1 MDTEDKLREYLK
13 RVTADLRR
21 TRQRLRDV
29 EADAQQPIAIV
40 GTGCRFPGGVRTA
53 EELWDLVAAGGD
65 AIASFPTDRGWDLD
79 ALYDPERSRPGTSSV
94 REGGFLPD
102 AADFDPRLFGVSP
115 REALAMDPQQRLLLE
130 TSWEAVESAGIDPT
144 SLKGARV
151 GVFAGMTHSGYAHPP
166 ETPPAGVEDYLGLGN
181 AGSIASGRVAY
192 SFGFEGPAVTV
203 DTACSSSLVALHL
216 AVQAL
221 RSGECDLAL
230 AGGVTVMPTPA
241 VFVDFTR
248 QGNLSPVA
256 RCRAFADAA
265 DGTALAEGVGVLLV
279 QRLSDARR
287 DGRRVLAVVRA
298 TAVNSDGA
306 SNGLTAPN
314 GPSQQRVIRQALASA
329 GLSAADVDVVEAH
342 GTGTTLGDPIEA
354 QALLATYGQGRD
366 GHEPLLLGSVKSNIG
381 HTQAAAGVAGVIK
394 MVLAMRHGVVPAT
407 LHVDAPSSHVDWAS
421 GAVELVTETRDWP
434 AVGRPRRAGVSS
446 FGISG
451 TNAHVIIEQPE
462 PGLAAPTAGEVVAA
476 EPAAP
481 LGAALVESVPAVGG
495 GTGWTGSAD
504 AESETVAAPAVG
516 VPVPWV
522 VSARSERGLVGQAA
536 RLASFVRGRSG
547 LGVVDVSWS
556 LVVSRAALEH
566 RAVVWG
572 SDVDE
577 LVAGL
582 SAVAEGRSSVVSGV
596 VSAGR
601 RAVLFTGQGSQRV
614 GMGRELYGAFPVFAS
629 SFDAVCREIDPL
641 LPRPL
646 REVVFAEPGTSDAGL
661 VDQTVFAQAGL
672 FAVEVALW
680 ELLASWGV
688 RADFLAG
695 HSIGEVTAAY
705 VAGMLSLSDA
715 CVLVAARG
723 RLMQALP
730 AGGVMAAVGA
740 SEEAVAEL
748 VGVTGAAV
756 DVAAVNGPAS
766 VVVSGAAGEVASV
779 VATCRGRGWRVKELS
794 VSHAFHSRLMDPML
808 DEFRAVVAGLD
819 WQPPKVPIVSNVTG
833 AVADAAEVTDPGYWV
848 RHVRQPV
855 RFADAVRTL
864 HQQDVTQFL
873 EVGPDAVLTA
883 MAQDCVEETGDVRF
897 TATLRAGHP
906 EADTL
911 RTALAERY
919 VTGGHVDWAGYLTAL
934 DGAGPERA
942 AGARPRTI
950 DLPTYAFD
958 HQRYWLNATTTAGA
972 GAPGLGV
979 RPVDHA
985 LLGAAVRVADD
996 DVRIFGAELSTRTH
1010 PWIAEHVV
1018 WDSVVVPGAALVEMV
1033 LHAGAQVGCDTLD
1046 ELTLQAPLTL
1056 AEQDTRVVQVKLGTA
1071 DEEGRRPVTIH
1082 SRSAADPDAEWD
1094 RHAVGV
1100 LAPAAPQPWPDPS
1113 PWPPT
1118 AAHGVAVDGI
1128 YTELSRLGVEYGP
1141 LFRGLRAVWRADDEV
1156 CAEVAVPDDTDITG
1170 FGIHPA
1176 LLDAALHVV
1185 GLLDSDAEASAVR
1198 LPFAWTGVTLAAVG
1212 ATALRVRAR
1221 RSGGGVTL
1229 TLADPAGAPVAR
1241 IGSLVSRPVTA
1252 EQVRGTGT
1260 GVGSLYDVGWQ
1271 TVPSGAPATG
1281 RAVLLGDAPS
1291 DLSGLPRYGLTELAE
1306 AVDVGLLDQELVL
1319 LAAYADEERD
1329 PVPAATRARLAA
1341 VLTAVQGWL
1350 ADGRLA
1356 DRRLVVLTRG
1366 AVPAGD
1372 TDRATDL
1379 PGAAVWGLLRSAQA
1393 EHPDRFVLVDLD
1405 EGRRPEPGTVDL
1417 VARAV
1422 ATGEPQL
1429 AVRGDRILAP
1439 RLAPAALDPALGVE
1453 PDPDGTVL
1461 VTGATGALGGLLAR
1475 HLVTAHKVRHLLLV
1489 SRRGSDAPGSAELLA
1504 GLTALGAQA
1513 RLVAGDIADRDTVAA
1528 LLADVPAEHPLT
1540 GVVHAAGVLDDAVVS
1555 ALTPERMSAVL
1566 SAKADA
1572 AWHLHEL
1579 TRGRNLS
1586 MFVLFS
1592 SVAGVLGGPG
1602 QGNYAA
1608 ANAFLD
1614 GLAHHR
1620 RAAGLAATSLAWGL
1634 WAADSGMTG
1643 TLDAA
1648 QRQRM
1653 SRNGLSPLDTD
1664 HGLRLFDAALRG
1676 GRPHLV
1682 PALLDLA
1689 ALRRQSDTGQLPAP
1703 LRGLVRARRRVADGA
1718 RDGGPSFAQ
1727 RLAGTPE
1734 AERGRLVEELIKA
1747 QVVEVLGYPPATVVP
1762 SAQTFT
1768 GLGFDSLTAVELRNR
1783 LTAATG
1789 IRLPASLIFD
1799 CPTPAAL
1806 ADFLLADVAPPAPA
1820 PSLLAELDRLEA
1832 AFGATGPDELA
1843 RLAGDDETRTAVAV
1857 RLRALVTRWSDATD
1871 RPADVSQAIDDASDD
1886 ELFDFIDQ
1894 KFGRS

>member
-1 MDTEDKLREYLK
+1 MMDTEEKLREYLK

-29 EADAQQPIAIV
+29 EAEAQQPIAIV

-79 ALYDPERSRPGTSSV
+79 TLYDPERSRPGTSSV
-94 REGGFLPD
+94 REGGFVPD
-102 AADFDPRLFGVSP
+102 AAEFDPRLFGVSP

-265 DGTALAEGVGVLLV
+265 DGTALAEGVGMLLV
-279 QRLSDARR
+279 QRLSDAQR
-287 DGRRVLAVVRA
+287 DGRQILAVVRG
-298 TAVNSDGA
+298 TAVNQDGA

-366 GHEPLLLGSVKSNIG
+366 VPLLLGSVKSNIG
-381 HTQAAAGVAGVIK
+381 HTQAAAGVASIIK
-394 MVLAMRHGVVPAT
+394 MVLAMRAGVVPAT
-407 LHVDAPSSHVDWAS
+407 LHVDAPSSHVDWSS
-421 GAVELVTETRDWP
+421 GAVELVTESRAWP
-434 AVGRPRRAGVSS
+434 DAGRPRRAGVSS

-451 TNAHVIIEQPE
+451 TNAHVILEQPE
-462 PGLAAPTAGEVVAA
+462 PATDPEAGA
-476 EPAAP
+476 EPAAGP
-481 LGAALVESVPAVGG
+481 VGL
-495 GTGWTGSAD
+495 
-504 AESETVAAPAVG
+504 
-516 VPVPWV
+516 PVPWV
-522 VSARSERGLVGQAA
+522 VSGRSERGLAGQAA
-536 RLASFVRGRSG
+536 RLASFVRDRSD
-547 LGVVDVSWS
+547 LAPVDVSWS
-556 LVVSRAALEH
+556 LATTRAALEH

-577 LVAGL
+577 LAAGL
-582 SAVAEGRSSVVSGV
+582 SAVAEGRAAVSGV

-601 RAVLFTGQGSQRV
+601 RAVLFTGQGSQRA
-614 GMGRELYGAFPVFAS
+614 GMGRELYEAFPVFAS
-629 SFDAVCREIDPL
+629 SFDAVCAEFDGH
-641 LPRPL
+641 LPRAL
-646 REVVFAEPGTSDAGL
+646 REVVFAEAGSVEAAL

-680 ELLASWGV
+680 ELLSSWGV

-705 VAGMLSLSDA
+705 VSGMLSLSDA

-730 AGGVMAAVGA
+730 SGGVMAAVGA
-740 SEEAVAEL
+740 SEADVREAIDAAGA
-748 VGVTGAAV
+748 GV
-756 DVAAVNGPAS
+756 DIAAVNGPTS
-766 VVVSGAAGEVASV
+766 VVVSGAADEVASV
-779 VATCRGRGWRVKELS
+779 VATARERGWRVKELS

-808 DEFRAVVAGLD
+808 DEFASVVAGLS
-819 WQPPKVPIVSNVTG
+819 WQAPRTPIVSNVTG
-833 AVADAAEVTDPGYWV
+833 GVADAAEVTDPGYWV

-864 HQQDVTQFL
+864 HQQDVTHFL

-883 MAQDCVEETGDVRF
+883 MAQDCVEATGDIRF

-906 EADTL
+906 EPDTL

-919 VTGGHVDWAGYLTAL
+919 VTGGHVDWAGYLT
-934 DGAGPERA
+934 G
-942 AGARPRTI
+942 AGARPRTVA
-950 DLPTYAFD
+950 LPTYAFD
-958 HQRYWLNATTTAGA
+958 HQRYWLNVTTADA

-985 LLGAAVRVADD
+985 LLDAAVRVADD
-996 DVRIFGAELSTRTH
+996 DVRVFGAELSARTH
-1010 PWIAEHVV
+1010 PWLAEHVV

-1033 LHAGAQVGCDTLD
+1033 LHAGAQVGCDALD
-1046 ELTLQAPLTL
+1046 ELTLEAPLAL
-1056 AEQDTRVVQVKLGTA
+1056 AEQGARLVQVKLGTA
-1071 DEEGRRPVTIH
+1071 DEEGRRPVTLH
-1082 SRSAADPDAEWD
+1082 SRSAADPDGEWE
-1094 RHAVGV
+1094 RHAAGV
-1100 LAPAAPQPWPDPS
+1100 LAPAAPQPDGPEPS

-1118 AAHGVAVDGI
+1118 AATVVAVDEV

-1141 LFRGLRAVWRADDEV
+1141 LFRGLRAVWRTDDEV
-1156 CAEVAVPDDTDITG
+1156 CAEVAVPDGAEVTG

-1185 GLLDSDAEASAVR
+1185 GLLDSDQEASGVR
-1198 LPFAWTGVTLAAVG
+1198 LPFAWTGVTLSAVG

-1229 TLADPAGAPVAR
+1229 TLTDPAGAPVAR
-1241 IGSLVSRPVTA
+1241 IASLVSRPVTA
-1252 EQVRGTGT
+1252 DQVRGAGAGVDSLFDVAWQAVPAGT
-1260 GVGSLYDVGWQ
+1260 
-1271 TVPSGAPATG
+1271 PATG
-1281 RAVLLGDAPS
+1281 RAVLLGDAPA
-1291 DLSGLPRYGLTELAE
+1291 DLSGLTRYGLTELAD
-1306 AVDVGLLDQELVL
+1306 AVDVGLLDTELVL
-1319 LAAYADEERD
+1319 LAAYADDERA
-1329 PVPAATRARLAA
+1329 PVPAATRTRLAA

-1350 ADGRLA
+1350 ADDRLA
-1356 DRRLVVLTRG
+1356 ERRLVVLTRG
-1366 AVPAGD
+1366 AVSAGAGGR
-1372 TDRATDL
+1372 TTDL

-1405 EGRRPEPGTVDL
+1405 EARRPEPDTVDL

-1429 AVRGDRILAP
+1429 AVRDDRVLAP
-1439 RLAPAALDPALGVE
+1439 RLTPAVLDPALAAE
-1453 PDPDGTVL
+1453 LDPDGTVL
-1461 VTGATGALGGLLAR
+1461 LTGATGALGGLLAR
-1475 HLVTAHKVRHLLLV
+1475 HLVAAHKVRHLLLV
-1489 SRRGSDAPGSAELLA
+1489 SRRGPDAPGAAELLTE
-1504 GLTALGAQA
+1504 LTGLGAQA
-1513 RLVAGDIADRDTVAA
+1513 RLVAGDVADRDSLAA
-1528 LLADVPAEHPLT
+1528 LLAGVPAEHPLT
-1540 GVVHAAGVLDDAVVS
+1540 GVVHAAGVLDDAVIS
-1555 ALTPERMSAVL
+1555 ALTPERVSAVL

-1579 TRGRNLS
+1579 TRGRNLA

-1614 GLAHHR
+1614 GLAQHR

-1643 TLDAA
+1643 ALDAA

-1664 HGLRLFDAALRG
+1664 QALRLFDASLRG

-1682 PALLDLA
+1682 PALLDPA
-1689 ALRRQSDTGQLPAP
+1689 ALRRQADAGQLPAP
-1703 LRGLVRARRRVADGA
+1703 LRGLVRARRRVVDGGG
-1718 RDGGPSFAQ
+1718 DGGPSFAQ

-1734 AERGRLVEELIKA
+1734 AERGRLVEDLVKA
-1747 QVVEVLGYPPATVVP
+1747 QVIEVLGYPPATVVP
-1762 SAQTFT
+1762 SGQTFT

-1783 LTAATG
+1783 LTALTG

-1806 ADFLLADVAPPAPA
+1806 ADFLLVDAAPPAPEA
-1820 PSLLAELDRLEA
+1820 GLLAELDRLEA
-1832 AFGATGPDELA
+1832 AFAATGPEELE

-1871 RPADVSQAIDDASDD
+1871 RPADVSQALDDASDD

>member
-1 MDTEDKLREYLK
+1 MMDTEEKLREYLK

-21 TRQRLRDV
+21 TRQRLRAV

-40 GTGCRFPGGVRTA
+40 GIGCRFPGGVRTA
-53 EELWDLVAAGGD
+53 EELWDLVSSGGD
-65 AIASFPTDRGWDLD
+65 AIASFPTDRGWDLN

-94 REGGFLPD
+94 REGGFVAD
-102 AADFDPRLFGVSP
+102 AAEFDSRLFEVSP

-144 SLKGARV
+144 SLKNARA

-166 ETPPAGVEDYLGLGN
+166 QTPPAGVEDYLGLGN

-241 VFVDFTR
+241 VFIDFTR

-265 DGTALAEGVGVLLV
+265 DGTALAEGVGMLLV

-287 DGRRVLAVVRA
+287 EGRRVLAVVRG
-298 TAVNSDGA
+298 TAVNQDGA

-314 GPSQQRVIRQALASA
+314 GPSQQRVIRQALANA
-329 GLSAADVDVVEAH
+329 GLGVADVDVVEAH

-354 QALLATYGQGRD
+354 QALLATYGRGRD
-366 GHEPLLLGSVKSNIG
+366 VPLLLGSVKSNIG
-381 HTQAAAGVAGVIK
+381 HTQAAAGVAGIIK
-394 MVLAMRHGVVPAT
+394 MILAMRHGVVPAS
-407 LHVDAPSSHVDWAS
+407 LHVDVPSSHVDWSS
-421 GAVELVTETRDWP
+421 GAVELVTESRQWP
-434 AVGRPRRAGVSS
+434 GVERPRRAGVSS

-451 TNAHVIIEQPE
+451 TNAHVILEQPE
-462 PGLAAPTAGEVVAA
+462 AEAGADLEGGVAP
-476 EPAAP
+476 
-481 LGAALVESVPAVGG
+481 
-495 GTGWTGSAD
+495 
-504 AESETVAAPAVG
+504 VG

-522 VSARSERGLVGQAA
+522 VSGRSERGLSGQAS
-536 RLASFVRGRSG
+536 RLASFARKSDVSP
-547 LGVVDVSWS
+547 LDVSWS
-556 LVVSRAALEH
+556 LVTARAALEH

-572 SDVDE
+572 SSVDE
-577 LVAGL
+577 LAVGL
-582 SAVAEGRSSVVSGV
+582 SAVAEGRLSGV

-601 RAVLFTGQGSQRV
+601 RAVLFTGQGSQRA
-614 GMGRELYGAFPVFAS
+614 GMGRELYETFPVFAA
-629 SFDAVCREIDPL
+629 SFDEVCVRFDGV
-641 LPRPL
+641 LPCAL
-646 REVVFAEPGTSDAGL
+646 RDVVFAQAGSDEAAL

-680 ELLASWGV
+680 ELLSSWGV

-705 VAGMLSLSDA
+705 VAGMLSLADA

-730 AGGVMAAVGA
+730 SGGVMAAVGA
-740 SEEAVAEL
+740 SEESVGEL
-748 VGVTGAAV
+748 IGVIGAGV
-756 DVAAVNGPAS
+756 DIAAVNGPAS

-779 VATCRGRGWRVKELS
+779 VAASRERGWRVKELS
-794 VSHAFHSRLMDPML
+794 VSHAFHSRLMDPMS
-808 DEFRAVVAGLD
+808 DEFRSVVSGLD
-819 WQPPKVPIVSNVTG
+819 WRVPRVPVVSNVTG
-833 AVADAAEVTDPGYWV
+833 AVAEADELTDPGYWV

-864 HQQDVTQFL
+864 HQQDVVQFL
-873 EVGPDAVLTA
+873 EIGPDAVLTA
-883 MAQDCVEETGDVRF
+883 MAQDCVEAAGDVRYV
-897 TATLRAGHP
+897 ATMRAGHS

-911 RTALAERY
+911 RAALAEWY
-919 VTGGHVDWAGYLTAL
+919 VTGGHVDWTGYLTAL
-934 DGAGPERA
+934 DGSGPERA

-950 DLPTYAFD
+950 ALPTYAFD
-958 HQRYWLNATTTAGA
+958 HQRYWLNTTTGA
-972 GAPGLGV
+972 EAAPGLGV
-979 RPVDHA
+979 RPVDHT
-985 LLGAAVRVADD
+985 LLDAAVRVADD
-996 DVRIFGAELSTRTH
+996 DVRVFGTELSVLTH
-1010 PWIAEHVV
+1010 PWLAEHVV

-1046 ELTLQAPLTL
+1046 ELTLQAPLAL
-1056 AEQDTRVVQVKLGTA
+1056 AEDGTRAVQVKLGA
-1071 DEEGRRPVTIH
+1071 VDEDGRRTVTIH
-1082 SRSAADPDAEWD
+1082 SRAAADPDGEWD
-1094 RHAVGV
+1094 RHAAGI
-1100 LAPAAPQPWPDPS
+1100 LAPAVPQPDRSDPA
-1113 PWPPT
+1113 PWPPSAAT
-1118 AAHGVAVDGI
+1118 AVAVDGI

-1141 LFRGLRAVWRADDEV
+1141 LFRGLRAVWRTDDEV
-1156 CAEVAVPDDTDITG
+1156 CAEVAVPDGTEVAG
-1170 FGIHPA
+1170 FGLHPA
-1176 LLDAALHVV
+1176 LLDAALHIV
-1185 GLLDSDAEASAVR
+1185 GLLDSDGEDASGVR
-1198 LPFAWTGVTLAAVG
+1198 LPFAWTGVTLSAVG

-1229 TLADPAGAPVAR
+1229 TLTDPAGAPVAR
-1241 IGSLVSRPVTA
+1241 IDSLVSRPVTA
-1252 EQVRGTGT
+1252 DQVRAGDSAAD
-1260 GVGSLYDVGWQ
+1260 SLYAVSWQ
-1271 TVPSGAPATG
+1271 SVRPGTPATV
-1281 RAVLLGDAPS
+1281 RVVLLGDAPS
-1291 DLSGLPRYGLTELAE
+1291 DLSEIARYRLAELAE
-1306 AVDVGLLDQELVL
+1306 AVDSGRIDPELVL
-1319 LAAYADEERD
+1319 LAAYADDEHA
-1329 PVPAATRARLAA
+1329 PVPAATRSRLTA

-1350 ADGRLA
+1350 ADDRLA
-1356 DRRLVVLTRG
+1356 ARRLVVLTRG
-1366 AVPAGD
+1366 AVSAGE
-1372 TDRATDL
+1372 TCRAGDL

-1405 EGRRPEPGTVDL
+1405 EARQPESCTVDL

-1429 AVRGDRILAP
+1429 AVRDEQVLTP
-1439 RLAPAALDPALGVE
+1439 RLAPAVLDPAPAAGL
-1453 PDPDGTVL
+1453 DPDGTVL

-1475 HLVTAHKVRHLLLV
+1475 HLASTHKVRHLLLV
-1489 SRRGSDAPGSAELLA
+1489 SRRGTDAPGAAELLA
-1504 GLTALGAQA
+1504 ELAALGAQA
-1513 RLVAGDIADRDTVAA
+1513 RLVAADVADRDRLAA
-1528 LLADVPAEHPLT
+1528 VLDDVPAEHPLT
-1540 GVVHAAGVLDDAVVS
+1540 GVVHAAGVLDDAVIS
-1555 ALTPERMSAVL
+1555 ALTPGRLSAVL

-1579 TRGRNLS
+1579 TRSRPLA

-1614 GLAHHR
+1614 GLAGHR
-1620 RAAGLAATSLAWGL
+1620 HASGLAATSLAWGL

-1643 TLDAA
+1643 ALDAA

-1653 SRNGLSPLDTD
+1653 SRNGLSPLDT
-1664 HGLRLFDAALRG
+1664 GQALRLFDAGLHG

-1689 ALRRQSDTGQLPAP
+1689 ALRRQADAGQLPSP
-1703 LRGLVRARRRVADGA
+1703 LRGLVRARRRVVEGGG
-1718 RDGGPSFAQ
+1718 DGGPSFAQ

-1734 AERGRLVEELIKA
+1734 AERGRLVEELVKA
-1747 QVVEVLGYPPATVVP
+1747 QVIEVLGYPPATVVP
-1762 SAQTFT
+1762 SGQTFT

-1783 LTAATG
+1783 LTALTG

-1806 ADFLLADVAPPAPA
+1806 ADFLLVDAVPPKPE
-1820 PSLLAELDRLEA
+1820 PGLLAELDRLEA
-1832 AFGATGPDELA
+1832 AFAATAPEELE
-1843 RLAGDDETRTAVAV
+1843 RLAADDETRTAVAV
-1857 RLRALVTRWSDATD
+1857 RLRTLVTRWSDATA
-1871 RPADVSQAIDDASDD
+1871 RPDDVSQALDDASDD

>member
-1 MDTEDKLREYLK
+1 MMDTEDKLREYLK

-94 REGGFLPD
+94 REGGFVPD
-102 AADFDPRLFGVSP
+102 AAEFDPRLFGVSP

-130 TSWEAVESAGIDPT
+130 TSWEAVEAAGIDPT

-265 DGTALAEGVGVLLV
+265 DGTALAEGVGMLLV
-279 QRLSDARR
+279 QRLSDAQR
-287 DGRRVLAVVRA
+287 DGRQILAVVRG
-298 TAVNSDGA
+298 TAVNQDGA

-314 GPSQQRVIRQALASA
+314 GPSQQRVIRQALANA
-329 GLSAADVDVVEAH
+329 GLSTADVDVVEAH

-366 GHEPLLLGSVKSNIG
+366 VPLLLGSVKSNLG
-381 HTQAAAGVAGVIK
+381 HTQAAAGVAGIIK
-394 MVLAMRHGVVPAT
+394 MISAMRAGVVPAT
-407 LHVDAPSSHVDWAS
+407 LHVDAPSSHVDWTS
-421 GAVELVTETRDWP
+421 GAVELVTRTREWP
-434 AVGRPRRAGVSS
+434 AVERPRRAGVSS

-451 TNAHVIIEQPE
+451 TNAHVILEQPE
-462 PGLAAPTAGEVVAA
+462 PETDPGIEA
-476 EPAAP
+476 EPAAGP
-481 LGAALVESVPAVGG
+481 PGL
-495 GTGWTGSAD
+495 
-504 AESETVAAPAVG
+504 
-516 VPVPWV
+516 PVPWV
-522 VSARSERGLVGQAA
+522 LSGRSERGLAGQAA
-536 RLASFVRGRSG
+536 RLASFVRDRSD
-547 LGVVDVSWS
+547 LAVADVSWS
-556 LVVSRAALEH
+556 LATTRAALEH

-572 SDVDE
+572 SSVDE

-582 SAVAEGRSSVVSGV
+582 SAVAEGGPAVSGV

-601 RAVLFTGQGSQRV
+601 RAVLFTGQGSQRA
-614 GMGRELYGAFPVFAS
+614 GMGRELYDAFPIFAA
-629 SFDAVCREIDPL
+629 SFDAVCAEIDPR
-641 LPRPL
+641 LPRGL
-646 REVVFAEPGTSDAGL
+646 REVVFADAGSAGAAL
-661 VDQTVFAQAGL
+661 LDQTVFAQAGL

-680 ELLASWGV
+680 ELLSSWGV

-705 VAGMLSLSDA
+705 VSGMLSLADA
-715 CVLVAARG
+715 CTLVAARG

-748 VGVTGAAV
+748 IGASGGAV

-766 VVVSGAAGEVASV
+766 VVVSGAAGEVAPV
-779 VATCRGRGWRVKELS
+779 VAAARERGWRVKELS
-794 VSHAFHSRLMDPML
+794 VSHAFHSRLMEPML
-808 DEFRAVVAGLD
+808 EEFASVVAGLD
-819 WQPPKVPIVSNVTG
+819 WQPPRIPIVSNVTG
-833 AVADAAEVTDPGYWV
+833 AVADAGEVTDPGYWV

-864 HQQDVTQFL
+864 HGQDVTHFL

-883 MAQDCVEETGDVRF
+883 MAQDCVEATGDVRF

-906 EADTL
+906 EPDTL

-919 VTGGHVDWAGYLTAL
+919 VTGGHVDWTGYLT
-934 DGAGPERA
+934 A
-942 AGARPRTI
+942 AGARPRTVA
-950 DLPTYAFD
+950 LPTYAFD
-958 HQRYWLNATTTAGA
+958 HQRYWLNTTAGGA

-996 DVRIFGAELSTRTH
+996 DVRLFGTELSARTH
-1010 PWIAEHVV
+1010 PWLAEHVV

-1046 ELTLQAPLTL
+1046 ELTLQAPLALTG
-1056 AEQDTRVVQVKLGTA
+1056 QDARSVQVKLGTA

-1082 SRSAADPDAEWD
+1082 SRAAADPDGEWD
-1094 RHAVGV
+1094 RHAAGV
-1100 LAPAAPQPWPDPS
+1100 LAPAAPQPDGAEPA
-1113 PWPPT
+1113 PWPPASGT
-1118 AAHGVAVDGI
+1118 AVAVDEV

-1141 LFRGLRAVWRADDEV
+1141 LFRGLRAVWRTDDEV
-1156 CAEVAVPDDTDITG
+1156 CAEVAVPDGTEVTG
-1170 FGIHPA
+1170 YGIHPA

-1185 GLLDSDAEASAVR
+1185 GLLDADQEASGVR
-1198 LPFAWTGVTLAAVG
+1198 LPFAWTGVTLSAVG

-1229 TLADPAGAPVAR
+1229 TLTDPAGAPVAR

-1252 EQVRGTGT
+1252 EQVRGADA
-1260 GVGSLYDVGWQ
+1260 GVDSLYDVAWQ
-1271 TVPSGAPATG
+1271 SVPAGPPATAD
-1281 RAVLLGDAPS
+1281 AVLLGDAPS
-1291 DLSGLPRYGLTELAE
+1291 DLAALARYGLAELAE
-1306 AVDVGLLDQELVL
+1306 AVDVGLLDTELVL
-1319 LAAYADEERD
+1319 LAAYADDERA
-1329 PVPAATRARLAA
+1329 PVPAATRTRLAA

-1350 ADGRLA
+1350 ADDRLA
-1356 DRRLVVLTRG
+1356 ERQLVVLTRG

-1372 TDRATDL
+1372 TGRTTDL

-1393 EHPDRFVLVDLD
+1393 EHPGRFVLVDLD
-1405 EGRRPEPGTVDL
+1405 EARRPEPGTVDL

-1429 AVRGDRILAP
+1429 AVRDERVLAP
-1439 RLAPAALDPALGVE
+1439 RLTPAVLDPALGADL
-1453 PDPDGTVL
+1453 DPDGTVL

-1475 HLVTAHKVRHLLLV
+1475 HLVSAHKVRRLLLV
-1489 SRRGSDAPGSAELLA
+1489 SRRGSDAPGATELLTE
-1504 GLTALGAQA
+1504 LTALGAQV
-1513 RLVAGDIADRDTVAA
+1513 RLAAGDVADRDSLAA

-1540 GVVHAAGVLDDAVVS
+1540 GVVHAAGVLDDAVIS

-1572 AWHLHEL
+1572 AWHLHEV
-1579 TRGRNLS
+1579 TRGRNLA

-1614 GLAHHR
+1614 GLAQHR

-1643 TLDAA
+1643 ALDAA

-1664 HGLRLFDAALRG
+1664 LALRLFDASLRG

-1682 PALLDLA
+1682 PALLDPA
-1689 ALRRQSDTGQLPAP
+1689 ALRRQADAGQLPAP
-1703 LRGLVRARRRVADGA
+1703 LRGLVRARRRAVAGGGDG
-1718 RDGGPSFAQ
+1718 GGPSFAQ

-1734 AERGRLVEELIKA
+1734 AERGRLVEDLVKA
-1747 QVVEVLGYPPATVVP
+1747 QVIEVLGYPPATVVP
-1762 SAQTFT
+1762 SGQTFT

-1783 LTAATG
+1783 LTALTG

-1806 ADFLLADVAPPAPA
+1806 ADFLLVDAAPPAPEA
-1820 PSLLAELDRLEA
+1820 GLLAELDRLEA
-1832 AFGATGPDELA
+1832 AFAATGPEELE

-1871 RPADVSQAIDDASDD
+1871 RPADVSQALDEASDD

>member
-1 MDTEDKLREYLK
+1 MDTEEKLREYLK

-29 EADAQQPIAIV
+29 EAEAQQPIAIV

-53 EELWDLVAAGGD
+53 EELWELVAAGGD

-79 ALYDPERSRPGTSSV
+79 TLYDPERSWPGTSSV
-94 REGGFLPD
+94 REGGFVPD
-102 AADFDPRLFGVSP
+102 AAEFDPRLFGVSP

-265 DGTALAEGVGVLLV
+265 DGTALAEGVGMLLV
-279 QRLSDARR
+279 QRLSDAQR
-287 DGRRVLAVVRA
+287 DGRRILAVVRG
-298 TAVNSDGA
+298 TAVNQDGA

-314 GPSQQRVIRQALASA
+314 GPSQQRVIRQALAGA

-366 GHEPLLLGSVKSNIG
+366 VPLLLGSVKSNIG
-381 HTQAAAGVAGVIK
+381 HTQAAAGVAGIIK
-394 MVLAMRHGVVPAT
+394 MILAMRAGVVPAT
-407 LHVDAPSSHVDWAS
+407 LHVDAPSSHVDWSS
-421 GAVELVTETRDWP
+421 GAVELVTQAREWP
-434 AVGRPRRAGVSS
+434 AVERPRRAGVSS

-451 TNAHVIIEQPE
+451 TNAHVILEQPE
-462 PGLAAPTAGEVVAA
+462 PETEPEAEA
-476 EPAAP
+476 EPVAGP
-481 LGAALVESVPAVGG
+481 VGL
-495 GTGWTGSAD
+495 
-504 AESETVAAPAVG
+504 
-516 VPVPWV
+516 PVPWV
-522 VSARSERGLVGQAA
+522 VSGRSERGLAGQAA
-536 RLASFVRGRSG
+536 RLASFVRDRS
-547 LGVVDVSWS
+547 VSPVDVSWS
-556 LVVSRAALEH
+556 LATTRAALEH

-572 SDVDE
+572 ADVDE

-582 SAVAEGRSSVVSGV
+582 SAVAEGGPAVSGV

-601 RAVLFTGQGSQRV
+601 RAVLFTGQGSQRA
-614 GMGRELYGAFPVFAS
+614 GMGRELYEAFPVFAS
-629 SFDAVCREIDPL
+629 SFDAVCAGFDGH
-641 LPRPL
+641 LPRAL
-646 REVVFAEPGTSDAGL
+646 REVVFAEAGSAEAAL

-705 VAGMLSLSDA
+705 VAGMLSLADA

-730 AGGVMAAVGA
+730 SGGVMAAVGA
-740 SEEAVAEL
+740 SE
-748 VGVTGAAV
+748 V
-756 DVAAVNGPAS
+756 DVREVIDAAGAGVDIAAVNGPAS
-766 VVVSGAAGEVASV
+766 VVVSGAVDEVASV
-779 VATCRGRGWRVKELS
+779 VATARERGWRVKELS

-808 DEFRAVVAGLD
+808 AEFASVVAGLS
-819 WQPPKVPIVSNVTG
+819 WQAPRIPIVSNVTG
-833 AVADAAEVTDPGYWV
+833 AVADAAEITDPGYWV

-864 HQQDVTQFL
+864 HQQDVTHFL

-883 MAQDCVEETGDVRF
+883 MAQDCVEATGDVRF

-906 EADTL
+906 EPDTL

-919 VTGGHVDWAGYLTAL
+919 VTGGHVDWAGYLT
-934 DGAGPERA
+934 G
-942 AGARPRTI
+942 AGARPRTVA
-950 DLPTYAFD
+950 LPTYAFD
-958 HQRYWLNATTTAGA
+958 HQRYWLNVTTAGA

-985 LLGAAVRVADD
+985 LLDGAVRVADD
-996 DVRIFGAELSTRTH
+996 DVRVFGAELSARTH
-1010 PWIAEHVV
+1010 PWLAEHVV

-1033 LHAGAQVGCDTLD
+1033 LHAGAQVGCDALD
-1046 ELTLQAPLTL
+1046 ELTLEAPLAL
-1056 AEQDTRVVQVKLGTA
+1056 AEQGARSVQVKLGTA

-1082 SRSAADPDAEWD
+1082 SRAAADPDGEWE
-1094 RHAVGV
+1094 RHAAGV
-1100 LAPAAPQPWPDPS
+1100 LAPAAPQPGGSEPS

-1118 AAHGVAVDGI
+1118 AATVVAVDEV

-1156 CAEVAVPDDTDITG
+1156 CAEVAVPDGTEVTG

-1185 GLLDSDAEASAVR
+1185 GLLDSDQEASGVR
-1198 LPFAWTGVTLAAVG
+1198 LPFAWTGVTLSAVG

-1229 TLADPAGAPVAR
+1229 TLTDPAGAPVAR
-1241 IGSLVSRPVTA
+1241 IASLVSRPVTA
-1252 EQVRGTGT
+1252 EQVRGAGA
-1260 GVGSLYDVGWQ
+1260 GVDSLFDVAWQ
-1271 TVPSGAPATG
+1271 AVPVGAPATG
-1281 RAVLLGDAPS
+1281 RAVLLGDAPA
-1291 DLSGLPRYGLTELAE
+1291 DLSGLARYGLTELAE
-1306 AVDVGLLDQELVL
+1306 AVDAGQLDPGLVL
-1319 LAAYADEERD
+1319 LAAYADDERA
-1329 PVPAATRARLAA
+1329 PVPAATRTRLAA

-1350 ADGRLA
+1350 ADDRLA
-1356 DRRLVVLTRG
+1356 ERRLVVLTRG

-1372 TDRATDL
+1372 GGRTTDL

-1405 EGRRPEPGTVDL
+1405 EARRPEPGTVDL

-1429 AVRGDRILAP
+1429 AVRDDRVLAP
-1439 RLAPAALDPALGVE
+1439 RLTPAVLDPALAAE
-1453 PDPDGTVL
+1453 LDPDGTVL
-1461 VTGATGALGGLLAR
+1461 LTGATGALGGLLAR
-1475 HLVTAHKVRHLLLV
+1475 HLVARHKVRHLLLV
-1489 SRRGSDAPGSAELLA
+1489 SRRGPDAPGAAELLTE
-1504 GLTALGAQA
+1504 LTELGAQA
-1513 RLVAGDIADRDTVAA
+1513 RLVAGDVADRDSLAA
-1528 LLADVPAEHPLT
+1528 LLAGVPAEHPLT
-1540 GVVHAAGVLDDAVVS
+1540 GVVHAAGVLDDAVIS
-1555 ALTPERMSAVL
+1555 ALTPGRVSAVL
-1566 SAKADA
+1566 SAKSDA

-1579 TRGRNLS
+1579 TRGRNLAV
-1586 MFVLFS
+1586 FVLFS

-1614 GLAHHR
+1614 GLAQHR
-1620 RAAGLAATSLAWGL
+1620 RAAGLAATSLAWGS

-1643 TLDAA
+1643 ALDAA

-1664 HGLRLFDAALRG
+1664 QALRLFDASLRG

-1682 PALLDLA
+1682 PALLDPA
-1689 ALRRQSDTGQLPAP
+1689 ALRRQADAGQLPAP
-1703 LRGLVRARRRVADGA
+1703 LRGLVRARRRVVDGGG
-1718 RDGGPSFAQ
+1718 DSGPSFAQ

-1734 AERGRLVEELIKA
+1734 AERGRLVEDLVKA
-1747 QVVEVLGYPPATVVP
+1747 QVIEVLGYPPATVVP
-1762 SAQTFT
+1762 SGQTFT

-1783 LTAATG
+1783 LTALTG

-1806 ADFLLADVAPPAPA
+1806 ADFLLVDAAPPAPEA
-1820 PSLLAELDRLEA
+1820 GLLAELDRLEA
-1832 AFGATGPDELA
+1832 AFAATGPEELE

-1871 RPADVSQAIDDASDD
+1871 RPADVSQALDDASDD

>member
-1 MDTEDKLREYLK
+1 MMDTEDKLREYLK

-79 ALYDPERSRPGTSSV
+79 ALHDPERSRPGTSSV

-102 AADFDPRLFGVSP
+102 AADFDARLFGVSP

-144 SLKGARV
+144 RLKGARV
-151 GVFAGMTHSGYAHPP
+151 GVFAGMTHNGYAHPP

-287 DGRRVLAVVRA
+287 DGRRVLAVVRG
-298 TAVNSDGA
+298 TAVNQDGA

-314 GPSQQRVIRQALASA
+314 GPSQQRVIRQALANA
-329 GLSAADVDVVEAH
+329 RLGVGDVDVVEAH

-366 GHEPLLLGSVKSNIG
+366 DHEPLLLGSVKSNIG

-407 LHVDAPSSHVDWAS
+407 LHVDSPSSHVDWAS
-421 GAVELVTETRDWP
+421 GAVELVTGSRAWP
-434 AVGRPRRAGVSS
+434 RVERPRRAGVSS

-451 TNAHVIIEQPE
+451 TNAHVILEQPE
-462 PGLAAPTAGEVVAA
+462 PDADPEATA
-476 EPAAP
+476 EPADA
-481 LGAALVESVPAVGG
+481 GHALA
-495 GTGWTGSAD
+495 
-504 AESETVAAPAVG
+504 G
-516 VPVPWV
+516 VPVPWL
-522 VSARSERGLVGQAA
+522 VSARSERALAGQAA
-536 RLASFVRGRSG
+536 RLASFVRDRADLAVS
-547 LGVVDVSWS
+547 DVSWS
-556 LVVSRAALEH
+556 LVTSRAALEH

-572 SDVDE
+572 SDADE

-601 RAVLFTGQGSQRV
+601 RAVLFTGQGSQRA
-614 GMGRELYGAFPVFAS
+614 GMGRELYEVFPVFAA
-629 SFDAVCREIDPL
+629 SFDGVCREFDGH

-646 REVVFAEPGTSDAGL
+646 RGVVFAEPGSDEAAL
-661 VDQTVFAQAGL
+661 LDQTVFAQAGL

-688 RADFLAG
+688 KADFLAG

-705 VAGMLSLSDA
+705 VAGVLSLADA
-715 CVLVAARG
+715 CTLVAARG

-740 SEEAVAEL
+740 SEESVVEL
-748 VGVTGAAV
+748 IEASRAAV

-766 VVVSGAAGEVASV
+766 VVVSGAADEVASV
-779 VATCRGRGWRVKELS
+779 VAVGRERGWRVKELS

-808 DEFRAVVAGLD
+808 DEFRAVVAGLG
-819 WQPPKVPIVSNVTG
+819 WQRPRIPVVSNVAG
-833 AVADAAEVTDPGYWV
+833 AVADAAEVTDPEYWV

-864 HQQDVTQFL
+864 RQQDVTQFL

-883 MAQDCVEETGDVRF
+883 MAQDCVDATGDDLRF

-906 EADTL
+906 EPDTV

-919 VTGGHVDWAGYLTAL
+919 VTGGHVDWAGYLTA
-934 DGAGPERA
+934 
-942 AGARPRTI
+942 AGARPRTV

-958 HQRYWLNATTTAGA
+958 HQRYWLDASTTTGA
-972 GAPGLGV
+972 AAPGLGV

-996 DVRIFGAELSTRTH
+996 DVRIFGAELSARTH
-1010 PWIAEHVV
+1010 PWLAEHVV
-1018 WDSVVVPGAALVEMV
+1018 WDSVVVPGAALVETV
-1033 LHAGAQVGCDTLD
+1033 LHAGAHVGCDTLD
-1046 ELTLQAPLTL
+1046 ELTLQAPLAL
-1056 AEQDTRVVQVKLGTA
+1056 AERDARAVQVKLGPA
-1071 DEEGRRPVTIH
+1071 DDEGRRPVTVH
-1082 SRSAADPDAEWD
+1082 SRPAADPDGEWV

-1100 LAPAAPQPWPDPS
+1100 LAPAAPQPSTDPS

-1118 AAHGVAVDGI
+1118 AAHGVAVDEI
-1128 YTELSRLGVEYGP
+1128 YAELARLGVEYGP
-1141 LFRGLRAVWRADDEV
+1141 LFRGLRAVWRTDDEV
-1156 CAEVAVPDDTDITG
+1156 CAEVALPDGTEATG

-1185 GLLDSDAEASAVR
+1185 GLLDTDADATAVR

-1252 EQVRGTGT
+1252 DQVRGAGA
-1260 GVGSLYDVGWQ
+1260 GVDSLYDVAWQ
-1271 TVPSGAPATG
+1271 SVPAGSPTTAGAV
-1281 RAVLLGDAPS
+1281 RLGDAPS
-1291 DLSGLPRYGLTELAE
+1291 DLAALARYGLAELAD
-1306 AVDVGLLDQELVL
+1306 AVDVGLLDTELVL
-1319 LAAYADEERD
+1319 LPAYADEERD
-1329 PVPAATRARLAA
+1329 PVPAATRTRLAA

-1350 ADGRLA
+1350 ADDRLA

-1372 TDRATDL
+1372 ADRATDL

-1429 AVRGDRILAP
+1429 AVRGDRVLAP
-1439 RLAPAALDPALGVE
+1439 RLTPAALDPALGVE

-1475 HLVTAHKVRHLLLV
+1475 HLVAAHKVRHLLLV
-1489 SRRGSDAPGSAELLA
+1489 SRRGPDAPGAAELLA

-1513 RLVAGDIADRDTVAA
+1513 RLVAADVADRDTVAA

-1555 ALTPERMSAVL
+1555 ALTPQRMSAVL

-1579 TRGRNLS
+1579 TRGRNLP

-1620 RAAGLAATSLAWGL
+1620 RAAGLAATALAWGL
-1634 WAADSGMTG
+1634 WAADGGMTG
-1643 TLDAA
+1643 DLDAA
-1648 QRQRM
+1648 QRHRM
-1653 SRNGLSPLDTD
+1653 SRNGLGPLDTD

-1676 GRPHLV
+1676 ARPHLV
-1682 PALLDLA
+1682 PALLDPA
-1689 ALRRQSDTGQLPAP
+1689 ALRRQSDTGLPAP
-1703 LRGLVRARRRVADGA
+1703 LRGLVPARRRVADGA
-1718 RDGGPSFAQ
+1718 RDGGPSFAH

-1806 ADFLLADVAPPAPA
+1806 ADFLLADLAPPAPA

-1832 AFGATGPDELA
+1832 AFAATGPDELE

-1871 RPADVSQAIDDASDD
+1871 RPADVSQALDDASDD

>member
-1 MDTEDKLREYLK
+1 MDTEEKLREYLK

-29 EADAQQPIAIV
+29 EAEAQQPIAIV

-79 ALYDPERSRPGTSSV
+79 TLYDPERSRPGTSSV
-94 REGGFLPD
+94 REGGFVPD
-102 AADFDPRLFGVSP
+102 AAEFDPRLFGVSP

-166 ETPPAGVEDYLGLGN
+166 ETPPAGVQDYLGLGN

-279 QRLSDARR
+279 QRLSDAQR
-287 DGRRVLAVVRA
+287 DGRPILAVVRG
-298 TAVNSDGA
+298 TAVNQDGA

-366 GHEPLLLGSVKSNIG
+366 VPLLLGSVKSNIG

-394 MVLAMRHGVVPAT
+394 MILAMRHGVVPAT
-407 LHVDAPSSHVDWAS
+407 LHVDAPSSHVDWSS
-421 GAVELVTETRDWP
+421 GAVELVTRSRAWP
-434 AVGRPRRAGVSS
+434 GVGRPRRAGVSS

-451 TNAHVIIEQPE
+451 TNAHVILERPE
-462 PGLAAPTAGEVVAA
+462 PEPDPEVEA
-476 EPAAP
+476 EP
-481 LGAALVESVPAVGG
+481 VGL
-495 GTGWTGSAD
+495 
-504 AESETVAAPAVG
+504 
-516 VPVPWV
+516 PVPWV
-522 VSARSERGLVGQAA
+522 VSGRSEAALAGQAA
-536 RLASFVRGRSG
+536 RLASFVRDRSG
-547 LGVVDVSWS
+547 LSSVDVSWS
-556 LVVSRAALEH
+556 LATTRAALEH

-572 SDVDE
+572 ADVDE
-577 LVAGL
+577 LAAGL
-582 SAVAEGRSSVVSGV
+582 AAVAEGRPAVSGV

-614 GMGRELYGAFPVFAS
+614 GMGRELYEAFPVFAS
-629 SFDAVCREIDPL
+629 AFDEVCAEIDAH
-641 LPRPL
+641 LPRGL
-646 REVVFAEPGTSDAGL
+646 REVVFAEAGSAEAAL
-661 VDQTVFAQAGL
+661 LDQTVFAQAGL

-705 VAGMLSLSDA
+705 VAGMVSLADA
-715 CVLVAARG
+715 CVLVSARG

-730 AGGVMAAVGA
+730 SGGVMAAIGA
-740 SEEAVAEL
+740 SE
-748 VGVTGAAV
+748 AAV
-756 DVAAVNGPAS
+756 REVMDAAAAGVDIAAVNGPAS
-766 VVVSGAAGEVASV
+766 VVVSGAADDVASV
-779 VATCRGRGWRVKELS
+779 VSAARERGWRVKELS
-794 VSHAFHSRLMDPML
+794 VSHAFHSRLMEPML
-808 DEFRAVVAGLD
+808 DEFASVVAGLS
-819 WQPPKVPIVSNVTG
+819 WQPPRIPIVSNVTG
-833 AVADAAEVTDPGYWV
+833 AVADAQEITDPGYWV

-873 EVGPDAVLTA
+873 ELGPDAVLTA
-883 MAQDCVEETGDVRF
+883 MAQDCVEEAGDVRF
-897 TATLRAGHP
+897 TATLRAGHS
-906 EADTL
+906 EAATL
-911 RTALAERY
+911 RTALAEWY
-919 VTGGHVDWAGYLTAL
+919 VTGGHVDWAGYLT
-934 DGAGPERA
+934 G
-942 AGARPRTI
+942 AGARPRTVA
-950 DLPTYAFD
+950 LPTYAFD
-958 HQRYWLNATTTAGA
+958 HQRYWLNATTTGGV

-996 DVRIFGAELSTRTH
+996 DVRVFGTELSARTH
-1010 PWIAEHVV
+1010 PWLAEHVV

-1033 LHAGAQVGCDTLD
+1033 LHAGAQVGCDALD
-1046 ELTLQAPLTL
+1046 ELTLQAPLAL
-1056 AEQDTRVVQVKLGTA
+1056 AGQDARAVQVKLGTA

-1082 SRSAADPDAEWD
+1082 SRAAADPDGEWD
-1094 RHAVGV
+1094 RHATGV
-1100 LAPAAPQPWPDPS
+1100 LSPAAPRPDGPEPS

-1118 AAHGVAVDGI
+1118 AAAVVGVDAI

-1141 LFRGLRAVWRADDEV
+1141 LFRGLRAVWRTDDEV
-1156 CAEVAVPDDTDITG
+1156 CAEVAVPDGTEVAG

-1185 GLLDSDAEASAVR
+1185 GLVDEDGEASGVR
-1198 LPFAWTGVTLAAVG
+1198 LPFAWTGVTLSAVG

-1241 IGSLVSRPVTA
+1241 IASLISRPVTA
-1252 EQVRGTGT
+1252 DQVRGTGT
-1260 GVGSLYDVGWQ
+1260 GVDSLFDVAWQ
-1271 TVPSGAPATG
+1271 SVPAGAPTTAH
-1281 RAVLLGDAPS
+1281 AVLLGDDPAG
-1291 DLSGLPRYGLTELAE
+1291 LSGLARYGLTELAE
-1306 AVDVGLLDQELVL
+1306 AVDSGRLDPELVL
-1319 LAAYADEERD
+1319 LAAYADDERA
-1329 PVPAATRARLAA
+1329 PVPAATRTRLGA

-1350 ADGRLA
+1350 ADDRLA

-1366 AVPAGD
+1366 AVAAGD
-1372 TDRATDL
+1372 TGRTTDL

-1405 EGRRPEPGTVDL
+1405 EARRPEPGTVDL

-1429 AVRGDRILAP
+1429 AVRDDRVLAP
-1439 RLAPAALDPALGVE
+1439 RLTPAVLDPALGAE
-1453 PDPDGTVL
+1453 LDPDGTVL

-1475 HLVTAHKVRHLLLV
+1475 HLVSAHKVRRLLLV
-1489 SRRGSDAPGSAELLA
+1489 SRRGADAPGAAELLA
-1504 GLTALGAQA
+1504 ELTALGAQA
-1513 RLVAGDIADRDTVAA
+1513 RLVAGDVADRDSLAA

-1540 GVVHAAGVLDDAVVS
+1540 GVVHAAGVLDDAVIS

-1620 RAAGLAATSLAWGL
+1620 RASGLAATSLAWGL

-1643 TLDAA
+1643 ALDAA

-1653 SRNGLSPLDTD
+1653 SRNGLSPLDTGQAL
-1664 HGLRLFDAALRG
+1664 HLFDASLRG

-1682 PALLDLA
+1682 PALLDPA
-1689 ALRRQSDTGQLPAP
+1689 ALRRQADAGQLPAP
-1703 LRGLVRARRRVADGA
+1703 LRGLVRARRRVVDGGG
-1718 RDGGPSFAQ
+1718 DGGPSFAQ

-1734 AERGRLVEELIKA
+1734 AERGRLVEDLVKA

-1762 SAQTFT
+1762 SGQTFT

-1783 LTAATG
+1783 LTAVTG

-1806 ADFLLADVAPPAPA
+1806 ADFLLADAAPPAPA
-1820 PSLLAELDRLEA
+1820 SSLLAELDRLEA
-1832 AFGATGPDELA
+1832 AFAATGPEELE

-1871 RPADVSQAIDDASDD
+1871 RPADVSQALDEASDD

>member
-1 MDTEDKLREYLK
+1 MMDTEEKLREYLK

-29 EADAQQPIAIV
+29 EAEAQQPIAIV

-53 EELWDLVAAGGD
+53 EELWELVAAGGD

-79 ALYDPERSRPGTSSV
+79 TLYDPERSRPGTSSV
-94 REGGFLPD
+94 REGGFVPD
-102 AADFDPRLFGVSP
+102 AAEFDPRLFGVSP

-279 QRLSDARR
+279 QRLSDAQR
-287 DGRRVLAVVRA
+287 DGRRILAVVRGS
-298 TAVNSDGA
+298 AVNQDGA

-366 GHEPLLLGSVKSNIG
+366 VPLLLGSVKSNIG
-381 HTQAAAGVAGVIK
+381 HTQAAAGVAGIIK
-394 MVLAMRHGVVPAT
+394 MILAMRAGVVPAT
-407 LHVDAPSSHVDWAS
+407 LHVDAPSSHVDWSS
-421 GAVELVTETRDWP
+421 GAVELVTQTREWP
-434 AVGRPRRAGVSS
+434 AVERPRRAGVSS

-451 TNAHVIIEQPE
+451 TNAHVILEQPE
-462 PGLAAPTAGEVVAA
+462 PGTDPEVEA
-476 EPAAP
+476 EPAA
-481 LGAALVESVPAVGG
+481 GPAGL
-495 GTGWTGSAD
+495 
-504 AESETVAAPAVG
+504 
-516 VPVPWV
+516 PVPWV
-522 VSARSERGLVGQAA
+522 VSGRSERGLAGQAA
-536 RLASFVRGRSG
+536 RLASFVRDRSD
-547 LGVVDVSWS
+547 LAPVDVSWS
-556 LVVSRAALEH
+556 LATTRAALEH

-582 SAVAEGRSSVVSGV
+582 SAVAEGRAAVSGV

-601 RAVLFTGQGSQRV
+601 RAVLFTGQGSQRA
-614 GMGRELYGAFPVFAS
+614 GMGRKLYEAFPVFAS
-629 SFDAVCREIDPL
+629 SFDAVCAGFDGC
-641 LPRPL
+641 LPRGL
-646 REVVFAEPGTSDAGL
+646 REVVFAEAGSAEAAL

-705 VAGMLSLSDA
+705 VAGMLSLPDA
-715 CVLVAARG
+715 CTLVAARG

-730 AGGVMAAVGA
+730 SGGVMAAVGA
-740 SEEAVAEL
+740 SETDVR
-748 VGVTGAAV
+748 GVIDAAGAGV
-756 DVAAVNGPAS
+756 DIAAVNGPAS
-766 VVVSGAAGEVASV
+766 VVVSGAVDEVASV
-779 VATCRGRGWRVKELS
+779 VATARERGWRVKELS
-794 VSHAFHSRLMDPML
+794 VSHAFHSRLMEPML
-808 DEFRAVVAGLD
+808 DEFASVVAGLD
-819 WQPPKVPIVSNVTG
+819 WRSPKVPIVSNVTG
-833 AVADAAEVTDPGYWV
+833 AVADAAEITDPGYWV

-864 HQQDVTQFL
+864 HQQDVTHFL

-883 MAQDCVEETGDVRF
+883 MAQDCVEETGDIRF

-906 EADTL
+906 EPATL

-919 VTGGHVDWAGYLTAL
+919 VTGGHVDWAGYLT
-934 DGAGPERA
+934 G
-942 AGARPRTI
+942 AGARPRTVA
-950 DLPTYAFD
+950 LPTYAFD
-958 HQRYWLNATTTAGA
+958 HQRYWLNVTTAGA

-985 LLGAAVRVADD
+985 LLDAAVRVADD
-996 DVRIFGAELSTRTH
+996 DVRVFGAELSARTH
-1010 PWIAEHVV
+1010 PWLAEHVV

-1033 LHAGAQVGCDTLD
+1033 LHAGAQVGCDALD
-1046 ELTLQAPLTL
+1046 ELTLEAPLAL
-1056 AEQDTRVVQVKLGTA
+1056 AEQATRSVQVKLGTA

-1082 SRSAADPDAEWD
+1082 SRAAADPDGEWE
-1094 RHAVGV
+1094 RHAAGV
-1100 LAPAAPQPWPDPS
+1100 LAPAAPQPDGPEPA

-1118 AAHGVAVDGI
+1118 AATVVAADEV

-1141 LFRGLRAVWRADDEV
+1141 LFRGLRAVWRTDDEV
-1156 CAEVAVPDDTDITG
+1156 CAEVAVPDGTEVTG

-1185 GLLDSDAEASAVR
+1185 GLLDEDQEASGVR
-1198 LPFAWTGVTLAAVG
+1198 LPFAWTGVTLSAVG

-1229 TLADPAGAPVAR
+1229 TLTDPAGAPVAR
-1241 IGSLVSRPVTA
+1241 IASLVSRPVTA
-1252 EQVRGTGT
+1252 DQVRGAGA
-1260 GVGSLYDVGWQ
+1260 GVDSLFDVAWQ
-1271 TVPSGAPATG
+1271 AVPVGAPATG
-1281 RAVLLGDAPS
+1281 RAVLLGDAPA
-1291 DLSGLPRYGLTELAE
+1291 DLSGLARYGLTALAE
-1306 AVDVGLLDQELVL
+1306 AVDAGLLDQELVL
-1319 LAAYADEERD
+1319 LAAYADDERA
-1329 PVPAATRARLAA
+1329 PVPAATRTRLAA

-1350 ADGRLA
+1350 ADDRLA
-1356 DRRLVVLTRG
+1356 ERRLVVLTRG

-1372 TDRATDL
+1372 DGRPTDL

-1405 EGRRPEPGTVDL
+1405 GARRPEPRTVDL
-1417 VARAV
+1417 VTRAV

-1429 AVRGDRILAP
+1429 AVRDDRVLAP
-1439 RLAPAALDPALGVE
+1439 RLTPAVLDPALAAE
-1453 PDPDGTVL
+1453 LDPDGTVL
-1461 VTGATGALGGLLAR
+1461 LTGATGALGGLLAR
-1475 HLVTAHKVRHLLLV
+1475 HLVAAHKVRHLLLV
-1489 SRRGSDAPGSAELLA
+1489 SRRGSDAPGAAELLSE
-1504 GLTALGAQA
+1504 LTELGAQA
-1513 RLVAGDIADRDTVAA
+1513 RLVAGDVADRDSLAA
-1528 LLADVPAEHPLT
+1528 LLAAVPAEHPLT
-1540 GVVHAAGVLDDAVVS
+1540 GVVHAAGVLDDAVIS
-1555 ALTPERMSAVL
+1555 ALTPERVSAVL

-1579 TRGRNLS
+1579 TRGRNLA

-1614 GLAHHR
+1614 GLAQHR
-1620 RAAGLAATSLAWGL
+1620 RVAGLAATSLAWGL

-1643 TLDAA
+1643 ALDAA

-1664 HGLRLFDAALRG
+1664 QALRLFDASLRG

-1682 PALLDLA
+1682 PALLDPA
-1689 ALRRQSDTGQLPAP
+1689 ALRRQADAGQLPAP
-1703 LRGLVRARRRVADGA
+1703 LRGLVRARRRVVDGGG
-1718 RDGGPSFAQ
+1718 DGGPSFAQ

-1734 AERGRLVEELIKA
+1734 AERGRLVEDLVKA
-1747 QVVEVLGYPPATVVP
+1747 QVIEVLGFPPATVVP
-1762 SAQTFT
+1762 SGQTFT

-1783 LTAATG
+1783 LTALTG

-1806 ADFLLADVAPPAPA
+1806 ADFLLVDAAPPAPEA
-1820 PSLLAELDRLEA
+1820 GLLAELDRLEA
-1832 AFGATGPDELA
+1832 AFAATGPEELE

-1871 RPADVSQAIDDASDD
+1871 RPADVSQALDDASDD

>member
-1 MDTEDKLREYLK
+1 MDTEEKLREYLK

-29 EADAQQPIAIV
+29 EAEAQQPIAIV

-94 REGGFLPD
+94 REGGFVPD
-102 AADFDPRLFGVSP
+102 AAEFDPRLFGVSP

-287 DGRRVLAVVRA
+287 DGRRVLAVVRG
-298 TAVNSDGA
+298 TAVNQDGA

-314 GPSQQRVIRQALASA
+314 GPSQQRVIRQALANA
-329 GLSAADVDVVEAH
+329 GLGVADVDVVEAH

-366 GHEPLLLGSVKSNIG
+366 EPLLLGSVKSNIG
-381 HTQAAAGVAGVIK
+381 HTQAAAGVAGIIK
-394 MVLAMRHGVVPAT
+394 MILSMRHGVVPAS
-407 LHVDAPSSHVDWAS
+407 LHVDAPSSHVDWSS
-421 GAVELVTETRDWP
+421 GAVELVTRTREWP
-434 AVGRPRRAGVSS
+434 AVERPRRAGVSS

-451 TNAHVIIEQPE
+451 TNAHVILEQPE
-462 PGLAAPTAGEVVAA
+462 AAPELEGGATPEQVAA
-476 EPAAP
+476 GVESTAATGAESRGEPCRT
-481 LGAALVESVPAVGG
+481 GAADAA
-495 GTGWTGSAD
+495 GT
-504 AESETVAAPAVG
+504 
-516 VPVPWV
+516 PVPWV
-522 VSARSERGLVGQAA
+522 VSGRSEGALAGQAA
-536 RLASFVRGRSG
+536 RLAAFVRDHAG
-547 LGVVDVSWS
+547 LSPVDVSWS
-556 LVVSRAALEH
+556 LVSTRAALEH

-572 SDVDE
+572 RDVDE

-582 SAVAEGRSSVVSGV
+582 SAVVEGRPVVSGV

-601 RAVLFTGQGSQRV
+601 RAVLFTGQGSQRA
-614 GMGRELYGAFPVFAS
+614 GMGRELYEAFPVFAS
-629 SFDAVCREIDPL
+629 AFDAVCAQFDGH
-641 LPRPL
+641 LPRGL
-646 REVVFAEPGTSDAGL
+646 REVVFAAAGSAEAAL

-680 ELLASWGV
+680 ELLGSWGV

-705 VAGMLSLSDA
+705 VAGMLSLADA
-715 CVLVAARG
+715 CTLVAARG

-748 VGVTGAAV
+748 IAVSGAGV
-756 DVAAVNGPAS
+756 DIAAVNGPAS
-766 VVVSGAAGEVASV
+766 VVVSGAADEVASV
-779 VATCRGRGWRVKELS
+779 VGTSRERGWRVKELS

-808 DEFRAVVAGLD
+808 DEFASMVAGLS
-819 WQPPKVPIVSNVTG
+819 WQPPKVPVVSNVTG
-833 AVADAAEVTDPGYWV
+833 AVADADEITDPGYWV

-883 MAQDCVEETGDVRF
+883 MAQDCVEATGDVRF

-911 RTALAERY
+911 RAALAERY
-919 VTGGHVDWAGYLTAL
+919 VTGGHVDWAGYLTA
-934 DGAGPERA
+934 
-942 AGARPRTI
+942 AGARPRTVA
-950 DLPTYAFD
+950 LPTYAFD
-958 HQRYWLNATTTAGA
+958 HQRYWLNATAGDA

-996 DVRIFGAELSTRTH
+996 DVRVFGTELSVRTH
-1010 PWIAEHVV
+1010 PWLAEHVV

-1046 ELTLQAPLTL
+1046 ELTLQAPLAL
-1056 AEQDTRVVQVKLGTA
+1056 AEQGARAVQVKLGTA

-1082 SRSAADPDAEWD
+1082 SRAAADPDAEWD
-1094 RHAVGV
+1094 RHAAGV
-1100 LAPAAPQPWPDPS
+1100 LSPAVPQPDGSDPS
-1113 PWPPT
+1113 PWPPD
-1118 AAHGVAVDGI
+1118 AAAVVTVDGI

-1141 LFRGLRAVWRADDEV
+1141 LFRGLRAVWRTDDEV
-1156 CAEVAVPDDTDITG
+1156 CADVAVPDGTEVTG

-1185 GLLDSDAEASAVR
+1185 GLLDPDGEASGVR
-1198 LPFAWTGVTLAAVG
+1198 LPFAWTGVTLSAVG

-1229 TLADPAGAPVAR
+1229 TLTDPAGAPVAR
-1241 IGSLVSRPVTA
+1241 IASLVSRPVTA
-1252 EQVRGTGT
+1252 DQVRGADG
-1260 GVGSLYDVGWQ
+1260 GVDSLFDVAWQ
-1271 TVPSGAPATG
+1271 SVPSTAPATA

-1291 DLSGLPRYGLTELAE
+1291 DLSGLPRYGLPELAE

-1319 LAAYADEERD
+1319 LAAYADDERA
-1329 PVPAATRARLAA
+1329 PVPAATRTRLAA

-1350 ADGRLA
+1350 ADDRLA
-1356 DRRLVVLTRG
+1356 QRRLVVLTRS

-1372 TDRATDL
+1372 TGRATDL

-1405 EGRRPEPGTVDL
+1405 EARRPEPGTLDL

-1422 ATGEPQL
+1422 GTGEPQL
-1429 AVRGDRILAP
+1429 AVRADRVLAP
-1439 RLAPAALDPALGVE
+1439 RLTPAVLDPALGAE
-1453 PDPDGTVL
+1453 LDPDGTVL

-1475 HLVTAHKVRHLLLV
+1475 HLVGAHKVRRLLLV
-1489 SRRGSDAPGSAELLA
+1489 SRRGADAPGAAELLGELA
-1504 GLTALGAQA
+1504 ALGAQA
-1513 RLVAGDIADRDTVAA
+1513 SLVAGDVADRDSLAA
-1528 LLADVPAEHPLT
+1528 LLAGVPAEHPLT
-1540 GVVHAAGVLDDAVVS
+1540 GVVHAAGVLDDAVIS
-1555 ALTPERMSAVL
+1555 ALTPERVSAVL

-1579 TRGRNLS
+1579 TRGRDLS

-1592 SVAGVLGGPG
+1592 SVAGILGGPG

-1614 GLAHHR
+1614 GLAHQRH
-1620 RAAGLAATSLAWGL
+1620 AAGLAATSLSWGL

-1643 TLDAA
+1643 SLDAA

-1664 HGLRLFDAALRG
+1664 QALRLFDASVHG

-1682 PALLDLA
+1682 PVLLDTA
-1689 ALRRQSDTGQLPAP
+1689 ALRRQADAGQLAAP
-1703 LRGLVRARRRVADGA
+1703 LRGLVRARRRVLDGGG
-1718 RDGGPSFAQ
+1718 DGGPSFTQ
-1727 RLAGTPE
+1727 RLAATPE
-1734 AERGRLVEELIKA
+1734 AERGRLVEDLIKA
-1747 QVVEVLGYPPATVVP
+1747 QVIEVLGYPPATVVP
-1762 SAQTFT
+1762 SGQTFT

-1783 LTAATG
+1783 LTALTG

-1806 ADFLLADVAPPAPA
+1806 ADFLLVDAAPA
-1820 PSLLAELDRLEA
+1820 PPQAGLLAELDRLEA
-1832 AFGATGPDELA
+1832 AFAATGPEELE
-1843 RLAGDDETRTAVAV
+1843 RLAGDDETRTSVAV

-1871 RPADVSQAIDDASDD
+1871 RPADVSQALDGASDD